1 MNEKRSG
8 PQRLLDMAVKQEM
21 DVVVVEFRDRLT
33 RFGFEYLAEV
43 QEDKKDCGRGGGERL
58 ARRFRRY

>member
-1 MNEKRSG
+1 
-8 PQRLLDMAVKQEM
+8 MAVKQEM

-58 ARRFRRY
+58 ARRFRRH